1 MFAYRKS
8 LGRFINP
15 AQTVAEELQEDPEES
30 LEDAALNE
38 ATSINKNEEAERR
51 QPKVRRRQ

>member
-1 MFAYRKS
+1 MYRKS
-8 LGRFINP
+8 LGRLISP
-15 AQTVAEELQEDPEES
+15 AETVAAELGEEQDET

-51 QPKVRRRQ
+51 QPKVRRR